1 MIIIYIILFLSIA
14 LNLLLFV
21 YDFLPFIIKR
31 YRLKKTKLIKKGYLE
46 DLVLKASINISRERK
61 LLMEWQEP
69 DSFSEKLFNIFLI
82 KTNPNIVYYNFPR
95 AFMIFG
101 LTEYLVQKDNKI
113 ELENLKIV
121 FNEILDEKG
130 KSKFLLEKVDQVTF
144 GRTALSFYEYFK
156 EDRYLKFA
164 DTIFD
169 FLNETYELN
178 NGLILYRNNTTI
190 FYYDTLGMII
200 PFFVKYYGIT
210 KNEKAI
216 EIAKSQMDFYINFG
230 MDKDTFIPSHGINII
245 TKTKIGSINW
255 GRGIG
260 WYLIGLEALYN
271 FDGTYEKE
279 YNGIIENLSS
289 LKNKNGFWTQ
299 FPGSSENFDASATL
313 MILSCFPKENL
324 NIDEILKQL
333 ELFISSGGLVL
344 NSSGDTYGA
353 NRYSETFGKSELSQ
367 GMLLYLLSKHQV

>member
-95 AFMIFG
+95 AFLIFG
-101 LTEYLVQKDNKI
+101 LTEYLVQKDNKT
-113 ELENLKIV
+113 ELKNLKIV
-121 FNEILDEKG
+121 FNEILDENG
-130 KSKFLLEKVDQVTF
+130 KPKFLLEKVDQVTF

-169 FLNETYELN
+169 FLNETHKLN

-200 PFFVKYYGIT
+200 PFLVKYYGIT
-210 KNEKAI
+210 NNEKAI
-216 EIAKSQMDFYINFG
+216 EIAKCQMNFYIKYGVDN
-230 MDKDTFIPSHGINII
+230 DTFMPSHGINIK
-245 TKTKIGSINW
+245 TKTKVGSINW

-271 FDGTYEKE
+271 FDGSFEKE
-279 YNGIIENLSS
+279 YYGLIENLLI
-289 LKNKNGFWTQ
+289 LKDENGFWTQ
-299 FPGSSENFDASATL
+299 FPGSSNNFDASASL
-313 MILSCFPKENL
+313 MILCCLPKEKL
-324 NIDEILKQL
+324 NINDILKKL
-333 ELFISSGGLVL
+333 TFFISADGLVL

-353 NRYSETFGKSELSQ
+353 NRYSQTFGESELSQ
-367 GMLLYLLSKHQV
+367 GMLLYLFSKQ